1 MSGGHCQL
9 SARPKLSQ
17 SMLLS
22 AYTHLAIERGPTL
35 AYRGLY
41 NEKSF
46 CPFFGYVKVQF
57 ARRKFKQ
64 IVYFI
69 DLTVSCSIKQMV
81 VAEITYTCIY
91 MPGFLQNS
99 HLTLG
104 QICYA
109 AVSFCLMVIFV
120 SY

>member
-17 SMLLS
+17 GMLLS
-22 AYTHLAIERGPTL
+22 AYTHLAIERRPTL

-57 ARRKFKQ
+57 ARRKFINKQ

-81 VAEITYTCIY
+81 VAEITYAWVLSKQSFDIGSNLL
-91 MPGFLQNS
+91 MQ
-99 HLTLG
+99 LG
-104 QICYA
+104 LFA
-109 AVSFCLMVIFV
+109 SW
-120 SY
+120 